1 MDEESRPEDSPAL
14 NRDRLP
20 ERTGESSGVSPGEL
34 ERVIRRAAELQFEH
48 GTGPAS
54 EVVPEEEIFRIA
66 EEVGLSRAVVRQAL
80 AEVRSETSEAM
91 LPEGA
96 ALARRLF
103 GPATVRASG
112 VVSGDQEELEAAAA
126 AYLRQREHLRRVHA
140 HPGHSVWEATAG
152 LVSTVQ
158 RTLDVG
164 GREREL
170 AKVRRV
176 ELVIDRLDEQR
187 CLVVATADLGNLR
200 TEHVAGWQ
208 LGLGLPGL
216 TVAALL
222 LVFAGIP
229 GLVAA
234 PFAAGGTVGGALWGS
249 RRTYTQHRAR
259 IGAALRALIDH
270 MQQASGGAE
279 PDDASVRDA
288 AGRRRNPPF
297 F

>member
-1 MDEESRPEDSPAL
+1 MDEGTRPEDSPAR
-14 NRDRLP
+14 NGDQVP
-20 ERTGESSGVSPGEL
+20 ERTGEASGVSPAEL

-54 EVVPEEEIFRIA
+54 EVVPEEEVYRIA

-80 AEVRSETSEAM
+80 AEVRSDTAEAM

-96 ALARRLF
+96 ALARRLW
-103 GPATVRASG
+103 GGAMVRASG
-112 VVSGDQEELEAAAA
+112 VVSGDPEQLESAAG
-126 AYLRQREHLRRVHA
+126 AYLRQHEHLRRVHGR
-140 HPGHSVWEATAG
+140 PGHSVWEASAG

-176 ELVIDRLDEQR
+176 ELVLDRFEEER
-187 CLVVATADLGNLR
+187 CLVVVTADLGNLR
-200 TEHVAGWQ
+200 TEHAAGWQ

-216 TVAALL
+216 SVAALL
-222 LVFAGIP
+222 LIFAGIP

-234 PFAAGGTVGGALWGS
+234 PFAAGGSVGGALWGS
-249 RRTYTQHRAR
+249 RRTYAQHRVRVA
-259 IGAALRALIDH
+259 AALRALIEH
-270 MQQASGGAE
+270 LEREGQAARAE
-279 PDDASVRDA
+279 DSTFRDS